1 MYRDTSFGNKVIIWA
16 KKQVKMV
23 IKKIKLK
30 NYRNYD
36 DLEIALNEKLNII
49 IGKNAQGKTNILES
63 IYVLSLTKSYLN
75 INDKN
80 LIKLGNN
87 YSILEAETILNNIP
101 KKFKILINDNGKKVI
116 INGREIKK
124 LSEYIS
130 NLKVVIFSP
139 ENIRMIRDGPSVR
152 RKFLNMELSQIS
164 PLYVRLLMDYNNI
177 IRQKNEYLKLDKI
190 NIEYLKI
197 LNKKIAELSVNIYIY
212 RKEFIDKLC
221 NFIDNIYY
229 KIMGIQ
235 GLRIKYISNIDYF
248 EDKSMM
254 IAKYTEKLEKYLEKE
269 ILYKVSLI
277 GPQRDDFIFVLNDK
291 NISLY
296 GSQGQLRSVIL
307 SLKLSEIE
315 LIKNE
320 CNEDPILLLDDIFS
334 ELDIEKKNNLIN
346 YINDNT
352 QTIITTTDINMIDEK
367 LVKKASI
374 FEINDGKL
382 FPGK

>member
-177 IRQKNEYLKLDKI
+177 IRQKNE
-190 NIEYLKI
+190 
-197 LNKKIAELSVNIYIY
+197 
-212 RKEFIDKLC
+212 
-221 NFIDNIYY
+221 
-229 KIMGIQ
+229 
-235 GLRIKYISNIDYF
+235 
-248 EDKSMM
+248 
-254 IAKYTEKLEKYLEKE
+254 
-269 ILYKVSLI
+269 
-277 GPQRDDFIFVLNDK
+277 
-291 NISLY
+291 
-296 GSQGQLRSVIL
+296 
-307 SLKLSEIE
+307 
-315 LIKNE
+315 
-320 CNEDPILLLDDIFS
+320 
-334 ELDIEKKNNLIN
+334 
-346 YINDNT
+346 
-352 QTIITTTDINMIDEK
+352 
-367 LVKKASI
+367 
-374 FEINDGKL
+374 
-382 FPGK
+382 

>member
-1 MYRDTSFGNKVIIWA
+1 
-16 KKQVKMV
+16 MV

-320 CNEDPILLLDDIFS
+320 CNEEPILLLDDIFS

>member
-36 DLEIALNEKLNII
+36 NLEIALNEKLNII

-116 INGREIKK
+116 INGKEIKK
-124 LSEYIS
+124 LSEYVS

-164 PLYVRLLMDYNNI
+164 PVYVRLLMDYNNI

-197 LNKKIAELSVNIYIY
+197 LNKKIAELSVNIHLY

-248 EDKSMM
+248 EDKSIM